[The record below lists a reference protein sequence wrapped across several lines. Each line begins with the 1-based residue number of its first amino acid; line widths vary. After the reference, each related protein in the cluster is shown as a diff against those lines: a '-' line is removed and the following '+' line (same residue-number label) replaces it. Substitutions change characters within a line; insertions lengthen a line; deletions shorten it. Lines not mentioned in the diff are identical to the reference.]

1 MDSQTT
7 GISFSDAELKQA
19 VRKYDKDAE
28 ELLNNPAK
36 MKTFLEKVKAWLRKT
51 KDIPVI
57 GALVEEIII
66 MIEMT
71 GDYMSGNYR
80 DVPISTMLLL
90 VAALAYALSP
100 IDLIPDPIPVI
111 GYLDDA
117 AVIYFAISAGVGAA
131 LEKYKGWRKAQRME
145 QLAILKEKAVC
156 SYHETVGEQPLVA
169 ALLTD
174 TEHIKLLLA
183 DGDDED
189 IPVCCRAL
197 ICSASNQ
204 KLKELGVESEA
215 DLLEFYGYVFA
226 DDIFQWSLLGKQPFM
241 LEHNCKDLK
250 EKYMIV
256 GEWDG

>member
-1 MDSQTT
+1 MNSQTT
-7 GISFSDAELKQA
+7 GTSFSDAELKQA
-19 VRKYDKDAE
+19 LRKYDKDAE
-28 ELLNNPAK
+28 ELLKNPDK
-36 MKTFLEKVKAWLRKT
+36 MKTFLEKVKAWLRKA

-57 GALVEEIII
+57 GALVEEIIT

-71 GDYMSGNYR
+71 GDYIAGNYR
-80 DVPISTMLLL
+80 DVPTSTMLSI
-90 VAALAYALSP
+90 VAALIYALSP
-100 IDLIPDPIPVI
+100 IDLIPDVIPVI

-117 AVIYFAISAGVGAA
+117 AVIYFVISAGVGKD
-131 LEKYKGWRKAQRME
+131 LEKYKAWRETRRRE
-145 QLAILKEKAVC
+145 QLAILKEKAVR

-183 DGDDED
+183 DDDDDD

-204 KLKELGVESEA
+204 ELKELGVESEA
-215 DLLEFYGYVFA
+215 ELLEFYGHVFA

-241 LEHNCKDLK
+241 LEHDCKDLK
-250 EKYMIV
+250 EKCMIV
-256 GEWDG
+256 GEWNG